1 MKESKFNFKKLK
13 KNEEYMNRIEL
24 IQEFNF
30 PVSSSCIKVSGDGQY
45 IVSGGLY
52 PPKAKIFDLNEM
64 TLKCER
70 GLDSEIRKLEVCN
83 KTLK

>member
-13 KNEEYMNRIEL
+13 KNEEYTNRIEL
-24 IQEFNF
+24 IQDFNF
-30 PVSSSCIKVSGDGQY
+30 PVSSSCIKISDDGQY
-45 IVSGGLY
+45 VISGGLY

-70 GLDSEIRKLEVCN
+70 GLDSEIRKLEVEILYN
-83 KTLK
+83 